1 MRLWRKRM
9 GNKVSVL
16 CDDNKVPLS
25 ILVFPANMADQKT
38 VIPLFENLE
47 VNLMNNNKTK
57 LIVIADKGYTANAEM
72 QEALAPFNAKLLA
85 SKRRAKGV
93 KTKIKPP
100 KKDRIRLKER
110 YKIEHFNCR
119 FKQFKRLDKRYD
131 RKLCNFIGFF
141 HIMSTLITFER
152 GMHLMSYHIT
162 L

>member
-1 MRLWRKRM
+1 MGVDHVGKNPCDRGRM

-72 QEALAPFNAKLLA
+72 QEALAPFNAKLLVA
-85 SKRRAKGV
+85 LGPSAKCGLWPQPKAHCPSGNF
-93 KTKIKPP
+93 KT
-100 KKDRIRLKER
+100 
-110 YKIEHFNCR
+110 
-119 FKQFKRLDKRYD
+119 
-131 RKLCNFIGFF
+131 
-141 HIMSTLITFER
+141 
-152 GMHLMSYHIT
+152 
-162 L
+162 